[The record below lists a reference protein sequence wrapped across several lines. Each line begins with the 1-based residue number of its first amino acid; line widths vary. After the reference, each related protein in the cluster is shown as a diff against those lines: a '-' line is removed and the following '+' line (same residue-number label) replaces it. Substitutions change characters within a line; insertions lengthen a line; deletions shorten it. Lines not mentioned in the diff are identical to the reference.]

1 MNDLQFEPA
10 DGFVMEPG
18 KEYPGYGMINRYGEM
33 HFRPRTKRENTADPT
48 AETLY
53 RSDGVTICESKNT
66 FMLHVTLP
74 KTGLSF
80 TTITNRLLAAATR
93 LTPYLKIKRNQ

>member
-1 MNDLQFEPA
+1 MNPTIQFEPA
-10 DGFVMEPG
+10 DAFVMEPG

-33 HFRPRTKRENTADPT
+33 HFRPRTKRTATPDPT

-93 LTPYLKIKRNQ
+93 LTSYIRIKK